1 MGIKLLPIHYG
12 PWGHQVI
19 QLEVKLLPNKQDEGV
34 IEYPSRHGECQELV
48 RLVDGEWRTY

>member
-34 IEYPSRHGECQELV
+34 IEYPARYGECQELV
-48 RLVDGEWRTY
+48 KLVDGEWRTY